1 MPPRKRGGLTA
12 VPDDPAPTPPPA
24 PKRPATVADAADSG
38 TRRDLLVAQRR
49 RLARAVDSPETRP
62 RELAQLSRQLLVIDD
77 EIRQIDALS
86 ADESE
91 DAGEV
96 LLTDE
101 PWDASAI

>member
-1 MPPRKRGGLTA
+1 MPPRKRGALEV
-12 VPDDPAPTPPPA
+12 VPDDLPPTPPPT
-24 PKRPATVADAADSG
+24 PKRPATVADAAETG

-49 RLARAVDSPETRP
+49 RLARAVDSSETRP
-62 RELAQLSRQLLVIDD
+62 RELAQLSRQLLAID
-77 EIRQIDALS
+77 EEVRQIDALD
-86 ADESE
+86 ADEDE